1 MFLGGT
7 LFASAQSAYG
17 CQSVASEKHHRIE
30 LFMRQHLNTL
40 FLTREGLYLAKDGA
54 TVDVR
59 SAGESLL
66 RVPLHNLDGI
76 VALSYD
82 VGASVQL
89 MAACAESGV
98 TLSFC
103 SPNGRFLA
111 GVQGFTPGNVLL
123 RRQQYRVSDSPGDSS
138 IIARAMIAAKLANC
152 RAVLHRATRDHGANP
167 ELDAAMARLSQ
178 GAQVAMRSTDLD
190 SLRGLEG
197 DAAGTYFQVFA
208 HLITVGDFSFDGRVR
223 RPPTDPVNALLSFLY
238 SLLAHDCRSA
248 LESCGLDSAVGFLHR
263 DRPGRPS
270 LALDLM
276 EEFRA
281 VLADRMALTLL
292 NRRQLMKRD
301 FLTDELGAVKLTDDA
316 RKLVLTAWQ
325 ERKRDEI
332 MHPFLEEKT
341 TIGLLP
347 FLQARLLARYLRGDL
362 DAYPAFLWR

>member
-1 MFLGGT
+1 
-7 LFASAQSAYG
+7 
-17 CQSVASEKHHRIE
+17 
-30 LFMRQHLNTL
+30 MRQHLNTL
-40 FLTREGLYLAKDGA
+40 FLTRDGLYLAKDGA

-59 SAGESLL
+59 SDGASLL

-103 SPNGRFLA
+103 SPNGRFLV

-123 RRQQYRVSDSPGDSS
+123 RRQQYRVSDNLADST
-138 IIARAMIAAKLANC
+138 IIARAMIAAKLANS
-152 RAVLHRATRDHGANP
+152 RAVLLRAIRDHGAHP
-167 ELDAAMARLSQ
+167 ELDMAVARLSQ
-178 GAQVAMRSTDLD
+178 SAQVALRATELEA
-190 SLRGLEG
+190 LRGLEG
-197 DAAGTYFQVFA
+197 DSAGTYFAVFN
-208 HLITVGDFSFDGRVR
+208 HLIKADGFSFDGRMR
-223 RPPTDPVNALLSFLY
+223 RPPTDPVNAILSFLY

-248 LESCGLDSAVGFLHR
+248 LESCGLDAAVGFLHR

-276 EEFRA
+276 EEFRP
-281 VLADRMALTLL
+281 VLADRAALTLL
-292 NRRQLMKRD
+292 NRRQLTDRD
-301 FLTDELGAVKLTDDA
+301 FLTDELGAVSLTDDA
-316 RKLVLTAWQ
+316 RKVVLTTWQ

-332 MHPFLEEKT
+332 THPFLEEKT

-347 FLQARLLARYLRGDL
+347 FLQARLLARYLRGDI